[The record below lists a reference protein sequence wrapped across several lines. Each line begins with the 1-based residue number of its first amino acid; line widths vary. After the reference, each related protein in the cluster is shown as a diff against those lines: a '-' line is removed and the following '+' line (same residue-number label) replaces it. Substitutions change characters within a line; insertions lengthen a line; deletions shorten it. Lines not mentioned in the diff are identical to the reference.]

1 MKREGLYN
9 ILLSVGMIILL
20 LTAFLPLV
28 DVKAPWLRYLFA
40 VAAVMIVVVRI
51 LQRASRRKMKF
62 SLRVRRLFTLE
73 FWSAMCYLI
82 SALFIFSDPY
92 HTTWLG
98 FLTAGAVV
106 QIFSSLMIDRQLR
119 KEQNIKE
126 L

>member
-28 DVKAPWLRYLFA
+28 DIKAMWFRYLFA

-51 LQRASRRKMKF
+51 LQRASRRKMQF

-92 HTTWLG
+92 HSTWLG

-106 QIFSSLMIDRQLR
+106 QIFSSFMIDRQLR
-119 KEQNIKE
+119 KDKNLKE

>member
-28 DVKAPWLRYLFA
+28 DVKAPWFRYLFA

-92 HTTWLG
+92 HRTWLG

-106 QIFSSLMIDRQLR
+106 QIFSSFMIDRQLR
-119 KEQNIKE
+119 KDKNLKE

>member
-1 MKREGLYN
+1 MKREGFYN

-28 DVKAPWLRYLFA
+28 DVKTPWLRYIFA
-40 VAAVMIVVVRI
+40 VAATMIVVVRI
-51 LQRASRRKMKF
+51 LQRASRRKMQF

-92 HTTWLG
+92 HSTWLG

-106 QIFSSLMIDRQLR
+106 QIFSSFMIDRQLR
-119 KEQNIKE
+119 KEQKQ
-126 L
+126 

>member
-28 DVKAPWLRYLFA
+28 NITMPWFRYLFA

-51 LQRASRRKMKF
+51 LQRASRRKQGF

-92 HTTWLG
+92 HSTWLG

-106 QIFSSLMIDRQLR
+106 QIYASFAIDRQLR
-119 KEQNIKE
+119 KEKE